1 MFKVVPDQLRV
12 SEGWVR
18 CGQCSEVFDAN
29 LHLQAS
35 DATAVAANAEPPSD
49 DFLADEH
56 AQAPV
61 ATRIDIQIPDEA
73 PEPVVAPLAAPEVAP
88 PVPEPMAP
96 EPMPT
101 AKAAVGEPFLEV
113 NPHALYIDPLDAP
126 DGAIPPEPVLSEE
139 LHRSEAPGALSE
151 PIDEVADDPEP
162 DAGEAFHHAF
172 LKPSRVPTKPRGRW
186 VAVALAL
193 TGGLLGVA
201 LVLQVA
207 VRERDR
213 IVAMEPGAR
222 AVLEPL
228 CAAVGCALVPLR
240 QIESVVIDS
249 SSFTKLRGDVYRLAF
264 TLKNTSHLPL
274 ATPALELA
282 LTDLQDQTV
291 VRKVFL
297 VPDFADQR
305 AVLEPGAELPV
316 NLPVALKLPSGSNEK
331 IAGYRLL
338 SFYP

>member
-29 LHLQAS
+29 LHLQSSAS
-35 DATAVAANAEPPSD
+35 AAGAIPMAPPPSVPNL
-49 DFLADEH
+49 LADE
-56 AQAPV
+56 PV
-61 ATRIDIQIPDEA
+61 SAEMVTRVDIQIPDLDLA
-73 PEPVVAPLAAPEVAP
+73 PTAVPAPAPAPKPVGV
-88 PVPEPMAP
+88 VPEP
-96 EPMPT
+96 
-101 AKAAVGEPFLEV
+101 AVVEPFLEV

-126 DGAIPPEPVLSEE
+126 DPVTRPEPVAPQEPHLEE
-139 LHRSEAPGALSE
+139 VAPAQDAPPEEEAPAT
-151 PIDEVADDPEP
+151 EP
-162 DAGEAFHHAF
+162 DDGDANFHHAF
-172 LKPSRVPTKPRGRW
+172 LKSNGAPDKPRRRW
-186 VAVALAL
+186 AGVVLVLVSGVLGLAL
-193 TGGLLGVA
+193 L
-201 LVLQVA
+201 LQVA

-213 IVAMEPGAR
+213 IVAMAPAARGA
-222 AVLEPL
+222 LEPL
-228 CAAVGCALVPLR
+228 CALVGCTLEPLR

-264 TLKNTSHLPL
+264 TLKNTGQWPL
-274 ATPALELA
+274 AVPALELA

-297 VPDFADQR
+297 APEFADQHG
-305 AVLEPGAELPV
+305 VLEPGAELPAS
-316 NLPVALKLPSGSNEK
+316 LSVALKSSAGGSEK